1 MGNAAIAKA
10 DVATTA
16 KSVAGTATDTMV
28 ASDKPESMFG
38 IGRPYLDK
46 DPPHLAPIDGKE
58 YAAHHRGTKAQ
69 QAGSDMKKG
78 SRTKEAIS
86 ASRHVNRLARLLRD
100 RD

>member
-38 IGRPYLDK
+38 IGRR
-46 DPPHLAPIDGKE
+46 A
-58 YAAHHRGTKAQ
+58 
-69 QAGSDMKKG
+69 
-78 SRTKEAIS
+78 
-86 ASRHVNRLARLLRD
+86 
-100 RD
+100 

>member
-58 YAAHHRGTKAQ
+58 YAAHRRDESSTRGIGYEEGQ
-69 QAGSDMKKG
+69 PNQR
-78 SRTKEAIS
+78 SR
-86 ASRHVNRLARLLRD
+86 
-100 RD
+100 